1 MDKTIGVSELR
12 KSIAEKIK
20 EVHEKRSRYIV
31 MQHSK
36 AKAVLLSP
44 EEIET
49 LEIMA
54 DRNILQDIRQ
64 AKQDIIRGEYSSYED
79 FFKKKLSGKK
89 EK

>member
-12 KSIAEKIK
+12 KSIAAKIK

-54 DRNILQDIRQ
+54 DRDILQDIRQ
-64 AKQDIIRGEYSSYED
+64 AKQDIVRGEYSSYEE
-79 FFKKKLSGKK
+79 FFKKKLPGKQ

>member
-1 MDKTIGVSELR
+1 MDKTIGVSDLR

-36 AKAVLLSP
+36 AKAVLVSP
-44 EEIET
+44 EDIET

-54 DRNILQDIRQ
+54 DKDILLEIRQ
-64 AKQDIIRGEYSSYED
+64 AKKDIVRGEFSSYED
-79 FFKKKLSGKK
+79 FFKKKLP
-89 EK
+89 EKQEK